1 MSFGVRVFDVIT
13 FGLPFQVISSVILN
27 VLPEGVPPLNLDG
40 KAKTSVKNWKVAGF
54 PLPNQDL
61 SESHVVFRDGQL
73 LVGVLDKAHYGAT
86 AYGLIHCCFEL
97 YGPDVSANILSAFS
111 RLFTT

>member
-1 MSFGVRVFDVIT
+1 M
-13 FGLPFQVISSVILN
+13 LLN
-27 VLPEGVPPLNLDG
+27 VLPENCAPLNLDG
-40 KAKTSVKNWKVAGF
+40 KAKTQLKCWQVEGF
-54 PLPNQDL
+54 PMPDNDL
-61 SESHVVFRDGQL
+61 SESHVVFRDGEL

-97 YGPDVSANILSAFS
+97 YGPDVSADVLSALS